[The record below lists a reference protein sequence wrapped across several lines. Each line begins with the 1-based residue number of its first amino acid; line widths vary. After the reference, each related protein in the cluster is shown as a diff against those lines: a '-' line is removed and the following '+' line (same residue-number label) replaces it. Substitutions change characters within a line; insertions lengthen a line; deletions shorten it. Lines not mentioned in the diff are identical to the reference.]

1 MSSKPDLSDKLTVS
15 QFKSF
20 YWKKSELIE
29 FCRQNNIATQGN
41 KEYLAQT
48 IENFISSGVKPAKK
62 IKKKPKVLIDS
73 AKQITLSTPVIN
85 YRNDLKTREFFISKI
100 GNKFKFNYYLRD
112 FAKQR
117 NDGNL
122 TYGDLVTGYKASL
135 TKKQQSIG
143 KQFKYNQFQ
152 RDFYKNNPNNS
163 RTDCIEAWNL
173 IKSVPGDCSYKSYLE
188 LISTENK

>member
-1 MSSKPDLSDKLTVS
+1 MHSKPDLFDKLTVS

-20 YWKKSELIE
+20 YWKKCELIA
-29 FCRQNNIATQGN
+29 FCRHNNIPTQGN
-41 KEYLAQT
+41 KEYLT
-48 IENFISSGVKPAKK
+48 KIIENFISSGVKPESK
-62 IKKKPKVLIDS
+62 IKKKPKVVIDS
-73 AKQITLSTPVIN
+73 SNKITALTPVVN

-152 RDFYKNNPNNS
+152 RDFYKNNPDKS
-163 RTDCIEAWNL
+163 RIECIKAWNL
-173 IKSVPGDCSYKSYLE
+173 IKSVPGDCSYRSYLE
-188 LISTENK
+188 IISS